1 MTESENQKR
10 RSNEEL
16 VKELCLCNGVS
27 YENLVQEGCKISSLE
42 MFFSGFPRMVGL
54 SFFPSLCQ
62 LTIVGQ
68 NVKHIE
74 ALECCPLLRELWV
87 VQCHLKIS
95 GLQYCLQLE
104 KLYLYENQISEINNL
119 ELQIKL
125 EVLWLNNNCIHQIQG
140 LNTHQNLKELNLAD
154 NNIEKIGHSLDPNA
168 RLQILNLSG
177 NKINSI
183 KELTMLSQLPHLTDL
198 ALKDPTS
205 TPNPVCLLCNYATH
219 VLYHMPHLQRLDTYD
234 ISSMEVKE
242 AAKSTVMKKMMYYN
256 MRVRTAQRTLAET
269 RLSLM
274 EKKKTMLQIPE
285 ESVRAIN
292 YALKNVGAMLEIV
305 IRIILGVVQSD
316 RSDPIPDNDI
326 SVTKQSPYKR
336 NCLSSSFFCCLYR
349 IDAWYE
355 KNLDKAKR
363 MIDYTIQFLQVE
375 LESVGNIRL
384 EEGHATDPWF
394 ASCCDLL
401 LSRFSHSDFKV
412 HGIAGIKINR
422 VIRIHN
428 SALRLRFED
437 KLHSL
442 LFSEE
447 NYRHQL
453 EHLFY
458 ITDPKKHNE
467 KEEILC
473 IVVEGFKT
481 VEQYKVLKTEGAIPF
496 SNSLSVVE
504 LPKIEHT
511 LNQARRGDSKHG
523 TDPILSRHGKSI
535 LLILF
540 FSLHSPQTAMS
551 EGICRQWFVFDHE
564 LALPEYIIYF
574 EYITEVIKSS
584 EREQPELLGQSTSRD
599 DTPSNDAILDKEVL
613 SMEPVLKAQPKLLSL
628 DDKILLNVVLNLHG
642 NSLSKIKEISSLK
655 SLRHL
660 TLSFNEFTHLDDISH
675 MPNLEFLDAS
685 YNHLVTLHGL
695 KALGQLKQL
704 DVRWNNL
711 TKAREDTAVLRKH
724 TPALLKFDTRYNPWN
739 RPKTVRMTILG
750 RLTTLTHLDDVVVAE
765 EEAASAVKMAAS
777 SKMNQAS
784 ILAHSRTN
792 SDRPRRL
799 SLLST
804 AQLLSLL
811 NPITALNLDN
821 QRISRLINLNKLVNL
836 RWGSFNDNDISKVEG
851 LDSCSQLEEL
861 SLNNNYISSI
871 TGRSHRQLA
880 NGNQLS
886 SLDASFLDQLQNL
899 SFLSV
904 ENNCISS
911 LHGIKRV
918 RSLRELYIGNNQIST
933 SQDIYY
939 LKGLVNLI
947 ILDLNG
953 NPLLEKVENYRIY
966 VVFHLPV
973 LKALDGVAVE
983 ATESETA
990 KDMFGGRLTP
1000 DMVTEKLGHSN
1011 YTDITYLT
1019 LQSCSVRII
1028 DLCPPELFRNLHSV
1042 NLEHNNLTSFSGLID
1057 LPNIKILCLNHNR
1070 IESILP
1076 RQKTH
1081 QTNKQM
1087 LHSKV
1092 HSSGY
1097 GQQRHSR
1104 GRGLEPL
1111 MGSLEVLHLSHNG
1124 ISNMANLQLS
1134 RLTNLK
1140 ALFLEDNE
1148 IRQVAGLEGLHKL
1161 RELVLDRNRIK
1172 ALADNSFIAQ
1182 NVIVELHLAENRIRE
1197 LNHLEPL
1204 TELRKLFLGMNKL
1217 QDITELEKLDILPS
1231 LTELSVVGN
1240 PVSLCIKH
1248 KYVT

>member
-1 MTESENQKR
+1 
-10 RSNEEL
+10 
-16 VKELCLCNGVS
+16 
-27 YENLVQEGCKISSLE
+27 

-87 VQCHLKIS
+87 VQCHLKEIS

-305 IRIILGVVQSD
+305 IRIILGVVQCSLKILNKIAALEE
-316 RSDPIPDNDI
+316 RLVHRMRRLEESVYFSYI
-326 SVTKQSPYKR
+326 SFT
-336 NCLSSSFFCCLYR
+336 
-349 IDAWYE
+349 
-355 KNLDKAKR
+355 KR

-447 NYRHQL
+447 PASLSQNYRHQL

-481 VEQYKVLKTEGAIPF
+481 VEQYKV
-496 SNSLSVVE
+496 
-504 LPKIEHT
+504 
-511 LNQARRGDSKHG
+511 
-523 TDPILSRHGKSI
+523 SRHRSNPLQAWQVHFTHSI
-535 LLILF
+535 FFLTFPSACI
-540 FSLHSPQTAMS
+540 FSLNYKNTKIFLPTGQIIVSKVFVGNSMPVLIGEPFDRCHYSGAVSVHRNTDTKLRTAMKRS
-551 EGICRQWFVFDHE
+551 CSSDTHIGLECGPRSRQWFVFDHE

-584 EREQPELLGQSTSRD
+584 VFTSRD

-628 DDKILLNVVLNLHG
+628 DDKILLNVARVHVLSQITVLNLHG

-660 TLSFNEFTHLDDISH
+660 TLSFNEFGNKCNVLSLLPKPQ
-675 MPNLEFLDAS
+675 PNLEFLDAS

-811 NPITALNLDN
+811 NPAPWGLNRELEVDWTAKITALNLDN

-861 SLNNNYISSI
+861 SLNNNYII
-871 TGRSHRQLA
+871 TSEKLSLD
-880 NGNQLS
+880 GNQLS

-939 LKGLVNLI
+939 LKVKRKRASN
-947 ILDLNG
+947 
-953 NPLLEKVENYRIY
+953 
-966 VVFHLPV
+966 
-973 LKALDGVAVE
+973 
-983 ATESETA
+983 
-990 KDMFGGRLTP
+990 KDSDSYST
-1000 DMVTEKLGHSN
+1000 V
-1011 YTDITYLT
+1011 
-1019 LQSCSVRII
+1019 
-1028 DLCPPELFRNLHSV
+1028 
-1042 NLEHNNLTSFSGLID
+1042 
-1057 LPNIKILCLNHNR
+1057 
-1070 IESILP
+1070 
-1076 RQKTH
+1076 
-1081 QTNKQM
+1081 
-1087 LHSKV
+1087 
-1092 HSSGY
+1092 
-1097 GQQRHSR
+1097 
-1104 GRGLEPL
+1104 
-1111 MGSLEVLHLSHNG
+1111 
-1124 ISNMANLQLS
+1124 
-1134 RLTNLK
+1134 
-1140 ALFLEDNE
+1140 
-1148 IRQVAGLEGLHKL
+1148 
-1161 RELVLDRNRIK
+1161 
-1172 ALADNSFIAQ
+1172 
-1182 NVIVELHLAENRIRE
+1182 
-1197 LNHLEPL
+1197 
-1204 TELRKLFLGMNKL
+1204 
-1217 QDITELEKLDILPS
+1217 
-1231 LTELSVVGN
+1231 
-1240 PVSLCIKH
+1240 
-1248 KYVT
+1248 